1 VDARGFLGTRA
12 GASIAL
18 VVVMTIWGAS
28 VPITKAAIA
37 DLPPVLLAFLRFAL
51 AALVLWPAYRA
62 RRRAGAGAPTRA
74 ASLALGASGIA
85 LYYLGYNVGLQYTSA
100 SHAALLQSAVPA
112 ITAVLAF
119 AWLRERISPLGAVG
133 VALSVAGVLLI
144 VSAQQADAHAPA
156 PLFGNA
162 LVLAA
167 VVSWSVY
174 TILAKRVAMLDPMVV
189 TVATALAGLV
199 LLAPAVAVELALG
212 ARPRFTLAGLGA
224 VAYLGLVSSALAY
237 ALYGAALRVLGA
249 GQVATY
255 VNLMPV
261 VAVATAALFLGERLD
276 VRTIVG
282 GIVVLMGVALA
293 TLHRSG
299 ARTGA

>member
-1 VDARGFLGTRA
+1 MDARGFLGTRA
-12 GASIAL
+12 GASTAL
-18 VVVMTIWGAS
+18 VVVMVIWGAS
-28 VPITKAAIA
+28 VPITKAAID

-51 AALVLWPAYRA
+51 AALVLGPVYRA
-62 RRRAGAGAPTRA
+62 RRRAGAQAPSRA
-74 ASLALGASGIA
+74 SSLALGATGIA

-119 AWLRERISPLGAVG
+119 VALRERISPLGAIG
-133 VALSVAGVLLI
+133 VASSIAGVLLI
-144 VSAQQADAHAPA
+144 VSAQRADAHAPA
-156 PLFGNA
+156 PLLGNA

-167 VVSWSVY
+167 VVSWSIY
-174 TILAKRVAMLDPMVV
+174 TILAKRVARLDPLVV

-199 LLAPAVAVELALG
+199 LLAPAVAIEFALG
-212 ARPRFTLAGLGA
+212 ARPRLTWAGFGA
-224 VAYLGLVSSALAY
+224 VVYLGLVSSALAY

-261 VAVATAALFLGERLD
+261 VAVATAVAFLGERLD
-276 VRTIVG
+276 ARTLIGGAIV
-282 GIVVLMGVALA
+282 LAGVALA
-293 TLHRSG
+293 TVAPRRS
-299 ARTGA
+299 R